1 MDLLH
6 FYLLAGLV
14 AHKVVWEVMKRHQK
28 QPLRI
33 RIFAGSWIVRL
44 ARLAKVCILVGLL
57 AQTLLGDVLPISQH
71 PGSLRV
77 FGAALYTVGLLVAVA
92 ARVRLGDNWTD
103 IETAGVLERQ
113 ELVEEGV
120 YRYIR
125 HPIYLGDLCL
135 LAGFELALNSWLAL
149 GVLVLAPVVL
159 RQAREEEKVL
169 LVNLPGYRDYCA
181 RTKRFIP
188 FLA

>member
-1 MDLLH
+1 MDLLN

-14 AHKVVWEVMKRHQK
+14 THKVVGEVMKGHQR

-33 RIFAGSWIVRL
+33 RIFAGSWIGRL
-44 ARLAKVCILVGLL
+44 ARLAKVCILV
-57 AQTLLGDVLPISQH
+57 
-71 PGSLRV
+71 
-77 FGAALYTVGLLVAVA
+77 AVA
-92 ARVRLGDNWTD
+92 TRVRLGDNWTD

-113 ELVEEGV
+113 ELVEAGV

-125 HPIYLGDLCL
+125 HPLYLGDLLL

-149 GVLVLAPVVL
+149 GVLVLAPLIL

-169 LVNLPGYRDYCA
+169 LANLPGYRDYCA

>member
-1 MDLLH
+1 M
-6 FYLLAGLV
+6 
-14 AHKVVWEVMKRHQK
+14 
-28 QPLRI
+28 
-33 RIFAGSWIVRL
+33 
-44 ARLAKVCILVGLL
+44 
-57 AQTLLGDVLPISQH
+57 
-71 PGSLRV
+71 
-77 FGAALYTVGLLVAVA
+77 
-92 ARVRLGDNWTD
+92 
-103 IETAGVLERQ
+103 ERQ

-125 HPIYLGDLCL
+125 HPIYLGDLLL